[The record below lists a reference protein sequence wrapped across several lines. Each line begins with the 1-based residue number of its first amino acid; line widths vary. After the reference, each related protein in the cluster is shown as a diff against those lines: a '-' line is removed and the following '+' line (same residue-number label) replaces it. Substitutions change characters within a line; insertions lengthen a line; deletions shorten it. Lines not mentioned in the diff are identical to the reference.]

1 MVLSR
6 RWLCSA
12 TQLLHAPCCSGCASF
27 LPQTHSCLEIK
38 WLFSH
43 GAEKNREKW
52 QYLLIVTA
60 SSLQGLCHP
69 HLWLTGRKAG
79 ELSSSRKTIAQLG
92 EMLLHSSGEV
102 KDGKWPKRGRV
113 VLFKSKYKLTV
124 RRQIPLC
131 VLMPNSHCLD
141 APRYSQHLASSCHG
155 HSSMHRAMPDVQW
168 GKKCGRKGWSMQ
180 AGLSCS
186 IRAQHCC
193 DSFTMASQALYAE
206 ESLQVTKAN

>member
-12 TQLLHAPCCSGCASF
+12 TQPLHAPCCSGCASF

-79 ELSSSRKTIAQLG
+79 EPSSSRKTIAQLG

-102 KDGKWPKRGRV
+102 KNGKWPKRGRV

-124 RRQIPLC
+124 RRQIPLY

-141 APRYSQHLASSCHG
+141 ATASTWPPAATDTAPCTQQCQTCNGERSV
-155 HSSMHRAMPDVQW
+155 A
-168 GKKCGRKGWSMQ
+168 GRDG
-180 AGLSCS
+180 ARRPG
-186 IRAQHCC
+186 
-193 DSFTMASQALYAE
+193 
-206 ESLQVTKAN
+206 

>member
-1 MVLSR
+1 MAISLNSDCFQLARALSSPLVAHREKSR
-6 RWLCSA
+6 RTFQQQENHSTVRGNAL
-12 TQLLHAPCCSGCASF
+12 TQV
-27 LPQTHSCLEIK
+27 
-38 WLFSH
+38 
-43 GAEKNREKW
+43 KN
-52 QYLLIVTA
+52 
-60 SSLQGLCHP
+60 
-69 HLWLTGRKAG
+69 
-79 ELSSSRKTIAQLG
+79 
-92 EMLLHSSGEV
+92 
-102 KDGKWPKRGRV
+102 GKWPKQGRV